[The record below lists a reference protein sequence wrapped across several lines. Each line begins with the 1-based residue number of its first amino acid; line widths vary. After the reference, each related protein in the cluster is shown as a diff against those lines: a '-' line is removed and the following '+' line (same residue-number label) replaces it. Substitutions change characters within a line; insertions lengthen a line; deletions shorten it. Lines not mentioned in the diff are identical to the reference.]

1 MDWISPGGSGAFL
14 IFRDTDEQY
23 DCGVA
28 CDAGTFHTVGGSFEL
43 GYLVDAGGVST
54 RRALVGSIM
63 KLFGI
68 NLVAREERNDRNLAG
83 LAISTK
89 THPFCAATEITC
101 PFPST
106 RENTN
111 RVLKI
116 YDAAG
121 RLIRTFDLHPISAAV
136 RWTGTNQDDDPLPAG
151 IYFARLK
158 ADARECTEKILSS
171 GALNLIGIVSLLNDN

>member
-63 KLFGI
+63 KFFGI
-68 NLVAREERNDRNLAG
+68 NLVARNPRKYQPGIENLRCRRSVDPNFRSPSDIRCGPLDRNQ
-83 LAISTK
+83 S
-89 THPFCAATEITC
+89 
-101 PFPST
+101 
-106 RENTN
+106 R
-111 RVLKI
+111 R
-116 YDAAG
+116 
-121 RLIRTFDLHPISAAV
+121 
-136 RWTGTNQDDDPLPAG
+136 
-151 IYFARLK
+151 
-158 ADARECTEKILSS
+158 
-171 GALNLIGIVSLLNDN
+171 